1 MRVRAERIGKRT
13 AEQRGLADVKLR
25 MLTTVVRFAVVTAV
39 MTGVA
44 FSASAQAQAP
54 AAGSGNYKIGVVD
67 RKQVFDEYGKKKT
80 QWDTLSSEKTKIEA
94 ELNASFETLKKEKDD
109 FDTKKAG
116 LSDEQRSAQETAL
129 SKKLADLRFSAQAR
143 QKELDEKGE
152 KIIKELRQE
161 IDAAVKA
168 IGAAGNY
175 HLILE
180 ADTAFSSVIY
190 FEESMNIT
198 PEVIRYVNEHSGSAS
213 AAAPAPAADKKEST
227 KKNNK

>member
-1 MRVRAERIGKRT
+1 MRVRAEWIGKRT

-25 MLTTVVRFAVVTAV
+25 MLTSVVKFAVATAV
-39 MTGVA
+39 MTGVV
-44 FSASAQAQAP
+44 FSASAQAPAAP
-54 AAGSGNYKIGVVD
+54 AAGSGGYKIGVVD
-67 RKQVFDEYGKKKT
+67 RKQVFDDYGKKKS
-80 QWDTLSSEKTKIEA
+80 QWDQLSTEKTKIEN
-94 ELNASFETLKKEKDD
+94 ELNASFDNLKKEKDT
-109 FDTKKAG
+109 FDSNKAS
-116 LSDEQRSAQETAL
+116 LSEEQRSAQETAL

-152 KIIKELRQE
+152 RIIKELRQE

-198 PEVIRYVNEHSGSAS
+198 PQVIQYVNEHSGSAA
-213 AAAPAPAADKKEST
+213 AAAPAAEKKPDT
-227 KKNNK
+227 KNKR